1 MLGSR
6 IKELR
11 ELRGYSISELAKLA
25 DVSKSY
31 LSQIE
36 RGMQTN
42 PSLQVLNKVAIT
54 LGTTIEYLL
63 CNEGKAPQT
72 EVELDKE
79 WKELILTAIKE
90 GMRKEDFMEYCKYTK
105 YESWKKERQ
114 SVNED
119 VPK

>member
-6 IKELR
+6 IKEMR
-11 ELRGYSISELAKLA
+11 ERKGYSISELAKLA

-36 RGMQTN
+36 RGVQTN
-42 PSLQVLNKVAIT
+42 PSLQVLNKVAVT

-63 CNEGKAPQT
+63 WNEGKTDQT
-72 EVELDKE
+72 ELELDKE
-79 WKELILTAIKE
+79 WKEMILTAIKE
-90 GMRKEDFMEYCKYTK
+90 GLRKEDFMEYWKYIK

-114 SVNED
+114 SVNEELQ
-119 VPK
+119 K